1 MTAEERPTTLLLLLQ
16 RQFAREWT
24 IRRNGGLWVA
34 TTRDPECTH
43 APTLIEE
50 DVETF
55 AHQLMHPPSGIGRSR
70 GSEDQVTE
78 SRFRPDLSGGG
89 LEGTG
94 PTVGR

>member
-34 TTRDPECTH
+34 TTREHECTH

-50 DVETF
+50 DVEAF
-55 AHQLMHPPSGIGRSR
+55 VHQLVHPPSAIGNSGRPQEQV
-70 GSEDQVTE
+70 SETG
-78 SRFRPDLSGGG
+78 FRAKVPQDGP
-89 LEGTG
+89 LEG
-94 PTVGR
+94 

>member
-1 MTAEERPTTLLLLLQ
+1 MKAEERPKTLLLFLQ

-34 TTRDPECTH
+34 TARDPDCSH

-55 AHQLMHPPSGIGRSR
+55 AHQLMHPPSGIRSALGLDER
-70 GSEDQVTE
+70 VTE
-78 SRFRPDLSGGG
+78 TGFR
-89 LEGTG
+89 G
-94 PTVGR
+94 PGSQDSPPRG